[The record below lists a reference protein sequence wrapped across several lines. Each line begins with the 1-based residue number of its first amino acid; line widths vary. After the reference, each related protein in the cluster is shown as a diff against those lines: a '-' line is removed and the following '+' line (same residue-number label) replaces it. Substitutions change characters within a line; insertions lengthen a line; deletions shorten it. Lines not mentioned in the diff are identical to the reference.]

1 VSELRKPGSLFN
13 LTQLLWHRSEMNF
26 ELSRAK
32 ERKQLMSKDIHMR
45 MNIGALKRFQM
56 SLNMSRNKI
65 VKSKWPLQK
74 EC

>member
-1 VSELRKPGSLFN
+1 
-13 LTQLLWHRSEMNF
+13 MNF

-74 EC
+74 ECINLFFATAQSASELIPR